1 MLACWQP
8 VAGLQ
13 ESFVQT
19 LPSSQFNAV
28 PPQTPPAQVSFV
40 VQALPSLH
48 TTALL
53 VCAQPLAGAQK
64 SSVQMFPSLQ
74 FVAGPPTQAPPAQV
88 SLVVQA
94 LPSLQGLELLT
105 C

>member
-1 MLACWQP
+1 
-8 VAGLQ
+8 
-13 ESFVQT
+13 
-19 LPSSQFNAV
+19 
-28 PPQTPPAQVSFV
+28 
-40 VQALPSLH
+40 
-48 TTALL
+48 LL